1 MPTADTPYKEATGRR
16 VRASEPL
23 HGDIVEH
30 LEDEAQL
37 LDEDDLMGWIQLL
50 AEDLVY
56 RAPIRCFTE
65 RGSGSPFDEEAA
77 HFEENA
83 MTIFL
88 KVMRLTQTSSAW
100 AENPASRTRRIVSNV
115 RVHETDVDG
124 EYRVDSS
131 ILLLRSR
138 YDDTHYDLLSGRRV
152 DCLRRADSGFRLA
165 SRTIYFDQTALGVSN
180 LAVYL

>member
-1 MPTADTPYKEATGRR
+1 MTTIDAPYLVATGRR
-16 VRASEPL
+16 VRAAEPL
-23 HGDIVEH
+23 HGEIVEH
-30 LEDEAQL
+30 LEDEAQI
-37 LDEDDLMGWIQLL
+37 LDEDDLMGWIQML
-50 AEDLVY
+50 DQDVVY
-56 RAPIRCFTE
+56 RAPIRMSTE
-65 RGSGSPFDEEAA
+65 RGTGSPFAEEAA
-77 HFEENA
+77 HYEENA
-83 MTIFL
+83 MTLFL

-115 RVHETDVDG
+115 RVYETDIDN

-152 DCLRRADSGFRLA
+152 DTLRRVDDGFRLA
-165 SRTIYFDQTALGVSN
+165 VRTIYFDQTALGVHN